1 MAVVKKKDQ
10 SVEESEK
17 IDPELKEPFK
27 VGRKSLGD
35 EKRNIKVLVSFNEVE
50 YTKLKELR
58 DLTNI
63 RDIAPYCRA
72 KSLENTKLI
81 YAPPKYILE
90 YKSEI
95 RKVGINLNQLLKL
108 IPIKYPLLNLPIIHE
123 DLKEMKE
130 SLDKLLALANKK
142 EQV

>member
-1 MAVVKKKDQ
+1 MSAVKKKDQ
-10 SVEESEK
+10 DVGEAEK
-17 IDPELKEPFK
+17 IDPELKEPNK
-27 VGRKSLGD
+27 VGRKALGN
-35 EKRNIKVLVSFNEVE
+35 EKRNIKVLLAFNETE
-50 YTKLKELR
+50 YERLKELR

-90 YKSEI
+90 YKTEI

-108 IPIKYPLLNLPIIHE
+108 IPIKYPLLNLPQIRE
-123 DLKEMKE
+123 DLKEMNDTLNKF
-130 SLDKLLALANKK
+130 LVLANKK
-142 EQV
+142 EQI